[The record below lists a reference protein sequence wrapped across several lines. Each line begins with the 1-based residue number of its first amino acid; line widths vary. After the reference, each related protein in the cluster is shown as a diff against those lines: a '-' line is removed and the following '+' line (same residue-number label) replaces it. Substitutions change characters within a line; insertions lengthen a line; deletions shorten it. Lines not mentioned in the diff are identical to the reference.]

1 MLLFHQTSTWGTK
14 PRFRSRRLSDGEQV
28 TSAITSSRH
37 DEETARC
44 HGYQR
49 NPLPLSTPSKN
60 RTTVKVR
67 YKLQRRLAAT
77 ALLGLAP
84 VRSGPVHLPPTT
96 GSISALPQ
104 DDLGVANGKVAST

>member
-1 MLLFHQTSTWGTK
+1 MLLSPDIRLGGAK
-14 PRFRSRRLSDGEQV
+14 PSFRPRRLSDGKLAASV
-28 TSAITSSRH
+28 ITSLRH
-37 DEETARC
+37 DEEKARC

-67 YKLQRRLAAT
+67 YKLQRRLDAT

-96 GSISALPQ
+96 GE
-104 DDLGVANGKVAST
+104 ASVLSRTMTWV

>member
-1 MLLFHQTSTWGTK
+1 MMKKQRAVMVTKEILFPS
-14 PRFRSRRLSDGEQV
+14 V
-28 TSAITSSRH
+28 
-37 DEETARC
+37 
-44 HGYQR
+44 
-49 NPLPLSTPSKN
+49 STPSKN

-96 GSISALPQ
+96 GE
-104 DDLGVANGKVAST
+104 ASVLSRMMTWV

>member
-1 MLLFHQTSTWGTK
+1 MLLS
-14 PRFRSRRLSDGEQV
+14 SD
-28 TSAITSSRH
+28 IH

-84 VRSGPVHLPPTT
+84 VRSGTVHLPPTT
-96 GSISALPQ
+96 GE
-104 DDLGVANGKVAST
+104 ASVLSRMTTWV

>member
-1 MLLFHQTSTWGTK
+1 L
-14 PRFRSRRLSDGEQV
+14 
-28 TSAITSSRH
+28 RH

-67 YKLQRRLAAT
+67 YKLQRRLATT

-84 VRSGPVHLPPTT
+84 VRSARASAANHRE
-96 GSISALPQ
+96 SISARPH
-104 DDLGVANGKVAST
+104 DDLGVANGKVTTERGKMAKLIN